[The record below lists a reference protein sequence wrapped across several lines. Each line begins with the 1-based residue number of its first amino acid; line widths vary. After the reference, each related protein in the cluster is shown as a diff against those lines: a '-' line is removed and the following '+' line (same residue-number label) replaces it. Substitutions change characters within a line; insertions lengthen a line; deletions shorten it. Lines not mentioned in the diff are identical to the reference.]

1 MPLCRQVARLFS
13 LILLT
18 LIMLL
23 VTAPPSATAS
33 TACPSLE
40 ERPFTLKEVAPGS
53 YVRKGAHEVFKN
65 SNLNAIANIGFII
78 GETSIAVIDTG
89 GSYCDGSRF
98 LTALRQVTKKPIS
111 HVINTH
117 VHPDHTLG
125 NAAFLGEG
133 AIFIGHKNLP
143 RAMRDKTVSYIENIT
158 RLTSPA
164 LMAGTKPVPPT
175 ELVSETLAIDLGG
188 RMLTLTAHKTA
199 HTDQDLTVFDE
210 QAKILWAGD
219 LLFHEHIPVLDG
231 NLIGWQAVMEKL
243 SKSGA
248 QKVIPGHGGPLLL
261 WPQGLADQQRY
272 LMALTSDLR
281 RMIESGS
288 TMLEAQQKAAIAEKD
303 HWKLFEEFNARNAS
317 AGFAEL
323 EWE

>member
-1 MPLCRQVARLFS
+1 MKYCHQVARLFS
-13 LILLT
+13 LIPLALSMLLLT
-18 LIMLL
+18 
-23 VTAPPSATAS
+23 AAPSATAS
-33 TACPSLE
+33 TACPSIE

-53 YVRKGAHEVFKN
+53 YVRKGVHEVFKA
-65 SNLNAIANIGFII
+65 SNLNAIANIGFIT

-98 LTALRQVTKKPIS
+98 LSALRQVTKKPIS

-125 NAAFLGEG
+125 NAAFQGEG

-143 RAMRDKTVSYIENIT
+143 QAMRDKTAAYIENIT

-164 LMAGTKPVPPT
+164 LMAGTKPVPPM
-175 ELVSETLAIDLGG
+175 ELVSETLVIDLGG
-188 RMLTLTAHKTA
+188 RKLTLTAHKTA
-199 HTDQDLTVFDE
+199 HTDQDLTIFD
-210 QAKILWAGD
+210 QQTKILWAGD
-219 LLFHEHIPVLDG
+219 LLFHEHLPVLDG
-231 NLIGWQAVMEKL
+231 NLIGWQKVMDKL
-243 SKSGA
+243 AALGA
-248 QKVIPGHGGPLLL
+248 EKVIPGHGGPLLP
-261 WPQGLADQQRY
+261 WPKGMADQQRY

-281 RMIESGS
+281 RLINKGS
-288 TMLEAQQKAAIAEKD
+288 TMLEAQKKAAMTEKER
-303 HWKLFEEFNARNAS
+303 WKLFEEFNARNAS